1 MNGYNCN
8 CFVGYTGTYCNQ
20 QISYCASG
28 PCQNGG
34 ICVNGQPLPNMYK
47 CMCTTG
53 YYGYNCELTN
63 NPCGSNPCG
72 LHGSCSA
79 INFNQ
84 DFV

>member
-1 MNGYNCN
+1 
-8 CFVGYTGTYCNQ
+8 
-20 QISYCASG
+20 
-28 PCQNGG
+28 
-34 ICVNGQPLPNMYK
+34 
-47 CMCTTG
+47 MCTTG

>member
-1 MNGYNCN
+1 VPQGHVRMEAFESMDNHC
-8 CFVGYTGTYCNQ
+8 
-20 QISYCASG
+20 
-28 PCQNGG
+28 
-34 ICVNGQPLPNMYK
+34 LMYK